1 VLATKT
7 APYPA
12 VHGRR
17 RDHRTP
23 TRVAAADRAP
33 RRTGMAAEPTTPAR
47 DVARDAD
54 IRLWPGSVWF
64 EPPWA
69 R

>member
-17 RDHRTP
+17 RDHRP